1 MLIFNCLIADNP
13 CMNNLQEVLIP
24 EESKIM
30 IIFANRTIFVCYKTK
45 EKQKICKKMCVS
57 TVIRNFK
64 TKGLIIFKIV
74 KYLPIVISATLLF
87 I

>member
-1 MLIFNCLIADNP
+1 
-13 CMNNLQEVLIP
+13 MNNLQEVLIP

-57 TVIRNFK
+57 TVILNFK
-64 TKGLIIFKIV
+64 TKGLITFKIV
-74 KYLPIVISATLLF
+74 KYLLIVISATLLF